1 MNERDTAES
10 IPESIPVLRNRFGYC
25 RIDYGMTESVHG
37 RKIRVP
43 RRIIKAPKIFFGA
56 LRKRNDN
63 LVKVSKHRKVIIEG
77 SSGIVKINMDP
88 MLREP

>member
-1 MNERDTAES
+1 M
-10 IPESIPVLRNRFGYC
+10 
-25 RIDYGMTESVHG
+25 G
-37 RKIRVP
+37 RKKRAP
-43 RRIIKAPKIFFGA
+43 GKFIKAPKIFFGTT
-56 LRKRNDN
+56 RKRNDN